1 MRVKEA
7 LDAYFAN
14 VKFDTKLYGKLV
26 SNNIEYIS
34 GNDERTQLFS
44 GRNIGCYFI
53 KYTQYDKNI
62 FYNNLFGL
70 EYDDIVQE
78 INQITSIPKNFKVA
92 RDDVNLMCFYI
103 AHRFLSNTELDQKLR
118 LQYAKEALNY
128 FNYRTLVLLSS
139 TYFIYPISEDKAT
152 SMTERLSNKYI
163 IKKVKNWNE
172 YCQYRSDEYLD
183 SKFLS
188 LLQKMDRDDDLPNAI
203 TDLFGR
209 TKDTIKN
216 IYSEFMDMMESGDII
231 KSKQAVVKDMEGN
244 EQLADRIES
253 VQRYVNKVDTI
264 LADKSVLIRKD
275 YINVVV
281 DILSN
286 LSYRDMY
293 ECLDHVFEYA
303 FSDRG
308 AHDRVQSHFKDILV
322 NAVEYLQRNEIYLHS
337 KTNVLDI
344 MNAIVG
350 NVLYARGTEVSVH
363 KVKEDGE
370 KLIRSVYKYHKD
382 SVSDRTLKSVRN
394 GLYLYIVLIAFTD

>member
-1 MRVKEA
+1 MQVKQA

-14 VKFDTKLYGKLV
+14 VKFDDKLFRRLAQ
-26 SNNIEYIS
+26 NNIEYIS
-34 GNDERTQLFS
+34 GNEERAQLFS

-70 EYDDIVQE
+70 EFDDINDE
-78 INQITSIPKNFKVA
+78 IEKISSIPKHFKIA

-103 AHRFLSNTELDQKLR
+103 AHRFLSNPDLDEKRQMA
-118 LQYAKEALNY
+118 YAREALNY

-152 SMTERLSNKYI
+152 SMSERLSNKYI
-163 IKKVKNWNE
+163 IKKLKNWNE

-183 SKFLS
+183 SKFLT
-188 LLQKMDRDDDLPNAI
+188 LLRKMDSDDELPNAI

-216 IYSEFMDMMESGDII
+216 IYGEFTEMLESDEVI
-231 KSKQAVVKDMEGN
+231 KSRQATVKDGEGN
-244 EQLADRIES
+244 MQLADRIDS
-253 VQRYVNKVDTI
+253 VQRYTGRVDTM
-264 LADKSVLIRKD
+264 LSDKTMMIKKD
-275 YINVVV
+275 HITVVV

-286 LSYRDMY
+286 LSYRDMH
-293 ECLDHVFEYA
+293 ECLDHLFEFA
-303 FSDRG
+303 FSSRK
-308 AHDRVQSHFKDILV
+308 AHDRVHAHFKDILV
-322 NAVEYLQRNEIYLHS
+322 NAMEYLQRNEVYLHS

-344 MNAIVG
+344 MNSIVG

-363 KVKEDGE
+363 RVKSEGE
-370 KLIRSVYKYHKD
+370 QLIKAVYKHHKD
-382 SVSDRTLKSVRN
+382 SLSDRTLKSVRN
-394 GLYLYIVLIAFTD
+394 GLYLYVVLTAFTS

>member
-1 MRVKEA
+1 MQVKQA

-14 VKFDTKLYGKLV
+14 VKFDDKLFRRLTQ
-26 SNNIEYIS
+26 NNIEYIS
-34 GNDERTQLFS
+34 GNEERAQLFS

-70 EYDDIVQE
+70 EFDDINDE
-78 INQITSIPKNFKVA
+78 IEKISSIPKHFKIA

-103 AHRFLSNTELDQKLR
+103 AHRFLSNPDLDEKQ
-118 LQYAKEALNY
+118 QMAYAREALNY

-152 SMTERLSNKYI
+152 SMSERLSNKYI
-163 IKKVKNWNE
+163 IKKLKNWNE

-183 SKFLS
+183 SKFLT
-188 LLQKMDRDDDLPNAI
+188 LLRKMDSDDELPNAI

-216 IYSEFMDMMESGDII
+216 IYGEFTEMLESDEVI
-231 KSKQAVVKDMEGN
+231 KSRQATVKDGEGN
-244 EQLADRIES
+244 MQLADRIDS
-253 VQRYVNKVDTI
+253 VQRYTGRVDTM
-264 LADKSVLIRKD
+264 LSDKTVMIKKD
-275 YINVVV
+275 HITVVV

-286 LSYRDMY
+286 LSYRDMH
-293 ECLDHVFEYA
+293 ECLDHLFEFA
-303 FSDRG
+303 FSSRK
-308 AHDRVQSHFKDILV
+308 AHDRVHAHFKDILV
-322 NAVEYLQRNEIYLHS
+322 NAMEYLQRNEVYLHS

-344 MNAIVG
+344 MNSIVG

-363 KVKEDGE
+363 RVKNEGE
-370 KLIRSVYKYHKD
+370 QLIKAVYKHHKD
-382 SVSDRTLKSVRN
+382 SLSDRTLKSVRN
-394 GLYLYIVLIAFTD
+394 GLYLYVVLTAFTS

>member
-1 MRVKEA
+1 MQVKEA

-14 VKFDTKLYGKLV
+14 VKFDAKLYGKLV

-103 AHRFLSNTELDQKLR
+103 AHRFLSNAELDQKLR

>member
-1 MRVKEA
+1 MQVKQA

-14 VKFDTKLYGKLV
+14 VKFDDKLARRLTQ
-26 SNNIEYIS
+26 NNIEYIS
-34 GNDERTQLFS
+34 GNEERAQLFS

-70 EYDDIVQE
+70 EFDDINDE
-78 INQITSIPKNFKVA
+78 IDKISSIPKHFKIA

-103 AHRFLSNTELDQKLR
+103 AHRFLSNPDLDEKQ
-118 LQYAKEALNY
+118 QMAYAREALNY

-152 SMTERLSNKYI
+152 SMSERLSNKYI
-163 IKKVKNWNE
+163 IKKLKNWNE

-183 SKFLS
+183 SKFLT
-188 LLQKMDRDDDLPNAI
+188 LLRKMDSDDELPNAI

-216 IYSEFMDMMESGDII
+216 IYGEFTEMLESDEVI
-231 KSKQAVVKDMEGN
+231 KSRQATVKDGEGN
-244 EQLADRIES
+244 MQLADRIDS
-253 VQRYVNKVDTI
+253 VQRYTGRVDTM
-264 LADKSVLIRKD
+264 LSDKTVMIKKD
-275 YINVVV
+275 HITVVV

-286 LSYRDMY
+286 LSYRDMH
-293 ECLDHVFEYA
+293 ECLDHLFEFA
-303 FSDRG
+303 FSSRK
-308 AHDRVQSHFKDILV
+308 AHDRVHAHFKDILV
-322 NAVEYLQRNEIYLHS
+322 NAMEYLQRNEVYLHS

-344 MNAIVG
+344 MNSIVG

-363 KVKEDGE
+363 RVKNEGE
-370 KLIRSVYKYHKD
+370 QLIKAVYKHHKD
-382 SVSDRTLKSVRN
+382 SLSDRTLKSVRN
-394 GLYLYIVLIAFTD
+394 GLYLYVVLTAFTS